1 MLEIKKRNLIFL
13 LITNIL
19 INNSFQNKIIAQ
31 APALGTTSTYVLF
44 TAAGALTNIGTN
56 LLTGD
61 IGTNLGAFTGSAS
74 VIGQTQIVNAASSQ
88 AAKDLAI
95 AYNNLNAVNCVT
107 VLGTPFGNNQL
118 LTPGIYCQNTAASLN
133 GDLILDGQC
142 DSNALFIIK
151 INGALSTNTNSTI
164 TLINSASIKNVY
176 WLITGAFNI
185 GVNSTFKGTA
195 IASGAISILAGSII
209 KGQALTTAGQI
220 STNTNIATRF
230 QGSVWTGI
238 NGSDYSKAANWS
250 YNLVPDSGENISFA
264 TNAMNDCVLDA
275 NHTIGNIVNTSTKNL
290 VLNGFD
296 CNIIGSISQTS
307 SGKIDASKLDSKLI
321 MAGCLSQTISAD
333 VLTSNTLQNLTINNS
348 SGVKIEGP
356 LSLINLLKINN
367 GTLITGDFLTL
378 KSTSTGTAGIES
390 ILNGDITGNVKVE
403 RFISAQGRRFRFL
416 SSPCAGITLAD
427 W

>member
-19 INNSFQNKIIAQ
+19 IINSFQNKIIAQ

-44 TAAGALTNIGTN
+44 TAAGALTNIGTT

-61 IGTNLGAFTGSAS
+61 IVTNLGAFTGSPS

-88 AAKDLAI
+88 AATDLAI
-95 AYNNLNAVNCVT
+95 AYNNLNAVNCET
-107 VLGTPFGNNQL
+107 VLGTPFGNYQL

-356 LSLINLLKINN
+356 LSLINLLKN
-367 GTLITGDFLTL
+367 
-378 KSTSTGTAGIES
+378 
-390 ILNGDITGNVKVE
+390 
-403 RFISAQGRRFRFL
+403 
-416 SSPCAGITLAD
+416 
-427 W
+427 

>member
-1 MLEIKKRNLIFL
+1 M
-13 LITNIL
+13 
-19 INNSFQNKIIAQ
+19 
-31 APALGTTSTYVLF
+31 
-44 TAAGALTNIGTN
+44 
-56 LLTGD
+56 
-61 IGTNLGAFTGSAS
+61 
-74 VIGQTQIVNAASSQ
+74 
-88 AAKDLAI
+88 
-95 AYNNLNAVNCVT
+95 
-107 VLGTPFGNNQL
+107 
-118 LTPGIYCQNTAASLN
+118 
-133 GDLILDGQC
+133 
-142 DSNALFIIK
+142 
-151 INGALSTNTNSTI
+151 
-164 TLINSASIKNVY
+164 
-176 WLITGAFNI
+176 
-185 GVNSTFKGTA
+185 
-195 IASGAISILAGSII
+195 AGSIL
-209 KGQALTTAGQI
+209 KGQDLTTAGQI

-238 NGSDYSKAANWS
+238 NGSEYSKAANWS

-378 KSTSTGTAGIES
+378 KSTSTGTAGIAS
-390 ILNGDITGNVKVE
+390 ISNGDITGNVKVE
-403 RFISAQGRRFRFL
+403 RFISAEGFGFYLVHVR
-416 SSPCAGITLAD
+416 A
-427 W
+427 